1 MPIPSIRKLVA
12 SIAGQFS
19 PPAPSTRRP
28 PRRHFAHRLERLED
42 RTLMT
47 VQAFPLATV
56 GQANWEISTGQVL
69 STVKS
74 AAGDVRYTVRLDAGE
89 RISFTALADQVNLN
103 YSLLDPTG
111 KVILNSLAGAGRTAL
126 LNPYSAS
133 MSGTYTIVLKMPSS
147 GAGSYWLNVAVNS
160 GLEGTGT
167 AAGLKQ
173 DLNFSFVRLDNG
185 IGRYAWIGQADAGRP
200 TDSFTIDLTSQVGR
214 KVDLGL
220 TSRGANFSGQNLDL
234 VAPDG
239 RVVARGSAWSP
250 DGIWQPTGL
259 RIAGFVV
266 PKAGTYTVRFTSQ
279 NPGGYTLVVNDAGRS
294 QAAAEPTPLTT
305 SQLLSAMVA
314 NGWTTQSTVSGL
326 VGTLS
331 FDRVFQ
337 SMTTDEVLSS
347 LLRVGAIN
355 GYSNLTSLKAA
366 LPGRGVDLTNLRP
379 DGVLGALSVAT
390 YGNLLSSVNGPEGAL
405 KAKLLLQTSFNAN
418 RVGFLGVFS
427 TAELVQLFD
436 DSITTSPN
444 SARDQF
450 MAYAT
455 QPPGAGASNIV
466 KQHQLWVHDGQRLN
480 NPTPVAAVLATQSM
494 PAGSHVIHLSD
505 FVELSGYGLGK
516 YPGSGFLDKVD
527 STGKVAPYYMIWM
540 DQWTSAVKSKITTF
554 FTQFKA
560 LGGKVD
566 MVVMDIESVG
576 MDYYRLRTVDHRV
589 NPSSNPSQSIF
600 TAIMSDPRW
609 PGVRDQLLKAGL
621 TQADLNSIATWAQGG
636 REASI
641 WNAVMQ
647 NRLAKYI
654 DQAIYQPLKQLFP
667 NATVSN
673 YGTYLHSP
681 TVSSGSLAA
690 LTQSPFTIGSVN
702 GNTQAV
708 DLYGYSQGVYT
719 GNDATTYRFQSGINE
734 LTFQQNYDNAGRK
747 SASGLIRVDVGY
759 PLDSIKAGDKF
770 TISNPGGQ
778 PFDPRYNGTFTVY
791 SVAADRRSFT
801 FVLKLTSVSNPP
813 RNYVFSNNGPEIPG
827 IADFWT
833 SYRGFVAD
841 VKLLRTQTATSN
853 VPLTPWIS
861 SPNWLQQD
869 QGKNHALYAETVF
882 HAGLS
887 GAQDFLWWKHTAQG
901 DPAGTQFISKLLS
914 ELDSLIGYVDR
925 KTLTRTDV
933 GFDDDYVLSG
943 MEAGGKR
950 VYRLTPDPSQ
960 AVRVLSSSGTV
971 RIQVGTQT
979 VTIPNASIYT
989 PPNPASNLGYWIVQ
1003 TKGTTQLVGGV
1014 SQVLANLNA
1023 LNN

>member
-1 MPIPSIRKLVA
+1 
-12 SIAGQFS
+12 
-19 PPAPSTRRP
+19 
-28 PRRHFAHRLERLED
+28 
-42 RTLMT
+42 

-56 GQANWEISTGQVL
+56 GQASWEVSSGQIL
-69 STVKS
+69 NTVKS

-89 RISFTALADQVNLN
+89 RLSFTALADQVALN

-133 MSGTYTIVLKMPSS
+133 MSGNYTIVLKMPSS
-147 GAGSYWLNVAVNS
+147 GAGSYWLNVAVNA

-167 AAGLKQ
+167 ATGLKQ
-173 DLNFSFVRLDNG
+173 DLNLSFVRLDSG
-185 IGRYAWIGQADAGRP
+185 IGRYAWLGQADAGRP
-200 TDSFTIDLTSQVGR
+200 TDNFSIDLTSQVGR
-214 KVDLGL
+214 KIDLGL
-220 TSRGANFSGQNLDL
+220 TSRGANFSGQTLEL
-234 VAPDG
+234 VGPDG
-239 RVVARGSAWSP
+239 RVVARGAAWSP

-259 RIAGFVV
+259 RISGFVV
-266 PKAGTYTVRFTSQ
+266 PKSGIYTVRFTSQ
-279 NPGGYTLVVNDAGRS
+279 NTGAYSLVLNDAGKS
-294 QAAAEPTPLTT
+294 QAAGEPTPLTT

-326 VGTLS
+326 VSTLT

-355 GYSNLTSLKAA
+355 GYNNLTSLKAA
-366 LPGRGVDLTNLRP
+366 LPGLGVNLTNLRP
-379 DGVLGALSVAT
+379 DGVLSALSVAT
-390 YGNLLSSVNGPEGAL
+390 NGNLLSSLSGPEGAV
-405 KAKLLLQTSFNAN
+405 KAKLMLQTSFNAN
-418 RVGFLGVFS
+418 RIGFLGVFS

-444 SARDQF
+444 SARDRF

-466 KQHQLWVHDGQRLN
+466 KQHQLWVHDGLRLN
-480 NPTPVAAVLATQSM
+480 NPTPIAAVLATQAM
-494 PAGSHVIHLSD
+494 PAGNHVIHLSD
-505 FVELSGYGLGK
+505 FVEPSGFGLGK

-540 DQWTSAVKSKITTF
+540 DQWAVTVKSKITTF
-554 FTQFKA
+554 FTQFKS

-589 NPSSNPSQSIF
+589 NPSSIPSKSVF
-600 TAIMSDPRW
+600 AAIMADPRW
-609 PGVRDQLLKAGL
+609 PDVRDQLLKAGL
-621 TQADLNSIATWAQGG
+621 TQGDLNSIATWPQAG
-636 REASI
+636 REAAI

-654 DQAIYQPLKQLFP
+654 DQAIYQPIKQLFP

-673 YGTYLHSP
+673 YGTYLHTP
-681 TVSSGSLAA
+681 TVASGSLAA
-690 LTQSPFTIGSVN
+690 LTQSPYTIGSVN
-702 GNTQAV
+702 GNAQAV

-719 GNDATTYRFQSGINE
+719 GNEDTTYRFQSSITK
-734 LTFQQNYDNAGRK
+734 LTFQQNYDNVGRK
-747 SASGLIRVDVGY
+747 APSGLVRVDVGY
-759 PLDSIKAGDKF
+759 PLDSIKVGDSF

-778 PFDPRYNGTFTVY
+778 PFDARYNGTFTVY
-791 SVAADRRSFT
+791 SVSADQRSFT

-813 RNYVFSNNGPEIPG
+813 KNYAFSKNGPEIPG

-869 QGKNHALYAETVF
+869 QGKDHALYAETVF
-882 HAGLS
+882 HAALS
-887 GAQDFLWWKHTAQG
+887 GAQDFLWWKYTAQG
-901 DPAGTQFISKLLS
+901 DPAGTQYISKLLS
-914 ELDSLIGYVDR
+914 ELDSLVGYVDR

-933 GFDDDYVLSG
+933 GFDDRYVLSG

-950 VYRLTPDPSQ
+950 VFRLTPDPDET
-960 AVRVLSSSGTV
+960 VRVLSSSGTV

-979 VTIPNASIYT
+979 VTIPNAYIYT
-989 PPNPASNLGYWIVQ
+989 PPNPSSSSGYWIVQ
-1003 TKGTTQLVGGV
+1003 TQGATQLVGGV
-1014 SQVLANLNA
+1014 NQVVANLNA
-1023 LNN
+1023 LNS